1 MTVSPV
7 AAGVGLGTHELVWVE
22 GVDAV
27 TFLDSQ
33 LTQDVAAMAPGT
45 LRRSLLLEPRGK
57 LRSMLWVLRDAERVG
72 LVVAAPGADG
82 LIADLARFR
91 LRVKADLRRDSRPVH
106 TVWGGESAAAGWSD
120 DGTRLEATTPRYRL
134 VASRAVP
141 DLPLLDAATVSAHRI
156 ASGEPLFGVEV
167 DEGTIPQE
175 TGLVAESVSFTK
187 GCYLG
192 QELVARIDSRGHVN
206 RMLRRLD
213 GEGPPPAPGAAV
225 SRGEQAVGILG
236 SVAPIGGRWI
246 GLALLRREAVPGDRV
261 TVRGEG
267 GEAVATVADAQ
278 DPPPPPSQSPN
289 ALAR

>member
-1 MTVSPV
+1 MTLSPV
-7 AAGVGLGTHELVWVE
+7 AAGVGLATHELVWVD
-22 GVDAV
+22 GADAV

-33 LTQDVAAMAPGT
+33 LTQDLASMAPGT

-57 LRSMLWVLRDAERVG
+57 LRALLWVLRDTERVG
-72 LVVAAPGADG
+72 LAVAAPGADG

-91 LRVKADLRRDSRPVH
+91 FRVRADLRHDPRPVH
-106 TVWGGESAAAGWSD
+106 TVWGGVEAAAGWSD

-134 VASRAVP
+134 VASHAVP
-141 DLPLLDAATVSAHRI
+141 DLPVLDSAAATARRI
-156 ASGEPLFGVEV
+156 ASGEPLFSVEV

-175 TGLVAESVSFTK
+175 TGLVPESVSFTK

-206 RMLRRLD
+206 RMLRRLE
-213 GEGPPPAPGAAV
+213 GEGPPPDPGAAI

-236 SVAPIGGRWI
+236 SAAPVGAGWI

-261 TVRGEG
+261 TVVGEG

-278 DPPPPPSQSPN
+278 DMPSPPSQSPN
-289 ALAR
+289 ALPR